1 MAARLLLIEDDVSIA
16 RFVELALEEL
26 PGHDAEAP
34 AVELHVVRRLDDARK
49 ALAAGGWRLVISD
62 LMLPDGSAEAL
73 LTEGMARGADAP
85 PWVVFSAGVPQDRH
99 ETLMSWGVARVLRKP
114 VPLAALLDT
123 VAELLGGRDAGTPAA
138 ATMFAGV
145 DPVQQHFGG
154 DRVMYESFRAGCL
167 ERFAEDL
174 AQGNVAVASGDA
186 PALRRVAHGLKA
198 VLELLGQPALAEQA
212 RALEVAAAGW
222 TPGRPLPE
230 GWARLSRAVAELR
243 RQR

>member
-1 MAARLLLIEDDVSIA
+1 
-16 RFVELALEEL
+16 
-26 PGHDAEAP
+26 
-34 AVELHVVRRLDDARK
+34 
-49 ALAAGGWRLVISD
+49 
-62 LMLPDGSAEAL
+62 MLPDGSAEAL
-73 LTEGMARGADAP
+73 LAEGMARGADAP

-99 ETLMSWGVARVLRKP
+99 ETLVGWGVARVLRKP
-114 VPLAALLDT
+114 VPLAELLDT
-123 VAELLGGRDAGTPAA
+123 VAELLAGRDAGAPAA
-138 ATMFAGV
+138 AIAVPAGV

-186 PALRRVAHGLKA
+186 PALRRVVHGLKA
-198 VLELLGQPALAEQA
+198 VLDLLGQPGLAEQA
-212 RALEVAAAGW
+212 RVLEMAAAAW